1 MAGENKLPRPES
13 QREDEQIILRCRK
26 DDSMA
31 AFGLLVEKYQDRV
44 FNAALRM
51 VGNHDDALDLTQE
64 AFCRAL
70 RSLSRFRGGSVFY
83 TWMFRIT
90 MNLCI
95 DFRVKRKRL
104 RVASDIERG
113 DVSESQAG
121 TLFDMVESREPGPV
135 MAVQAN
141 EKRERIMAAIM
152 SLEPQDRAIVV
163 LREIEQLDY
172 KQISKVLEVPVGT
185 VKSRLARAR
194 LKLRTKLG

>member
-1 MAGENKLPRPES
+1 MAGENKLPGPES

-31 AFGLLVEKYQDRV
+31 AFGLLVDKYQDRV

-95 DFRVKRKRL
+95 DFRVKNKRL
-104 RVASDIERG
+104 RVASDFERG
-113 DVSESQAG
+113 DISESQAS
-121 TLFDMVESREPGPV
+121 TLFDMVESREPEPV
-135 MAVQAN
+135 MAMQAR
-141 EKRERIMAAIM
+141 EKRERILSAIE

-172 KQISKVLEVPVGT
+172 KQISKTLEVPVGT

>member
-1 MAGENKLPRPES
+1 MAGENKLPMPES

-95 DFRVKRKRL
+95 DFRVKRRRL
-104 RVASDIERG
+104 RVAGDFAEP

-121 TLFDMVESREPGPV
+121 TLFDMMESREPGP
-135 MAVQAN
+135 AVAAQAK
-141 EKRERIMAAIM
+141 EKRERILAAIE
-152 SLEPQDRAIVV
+152 SLDPQDRAIVV
-163 LREIEQLDY
+163 LREVEQLDY

>member
-1 MAGENKLPRPES
+1 MAGENKLPMPES

-95 DFRVKRKRL
+95 DFRVKSRRL
-104 RVASDIERG
+104 RVASDFERG
-113 DVSESQAG
+113 DMSESQAS
-121 TLFDMVESREPGPV
+121 TLFDMVEGREPEPDQV
-135 MAVQAN
+135 VQTR
-141 EKRERIMAAIM
+141 EKRERILAAIE
-152 SLEPQDRAIVV
+152 SLDSQDRAIVV

-172 KQISKVLEVPVGT
+172 KQISKVLEVPIGT